1 MSREYYDDYRHGASR
16 KRRKSL
22 PGSVFNGVML
32 ILSVATGAA
41 MIVTLLAPFVH
52 PGRTWIFPVLGL
64 VAPAVYVITLLV
76 TLYWIIRW
84 RWRILCF
91 PLFRTR
97 QCRWRMSGL
106 KYRKGGGITFHYVL
120 P

>member
-52 PGRTWIFPVLGL
+52 PGRTWIFPRCWGWSL
-64 VAPAVYVITLLV
+64 
-76 TLYWIIRW
+76 R
-84 RWRILCF
+84 RF
-91 PLFRTR
+91 
-97 QCRWRMSGL
+97 M
-106 KYRKGGGITFHYVL
+106 
-120 P
+120 